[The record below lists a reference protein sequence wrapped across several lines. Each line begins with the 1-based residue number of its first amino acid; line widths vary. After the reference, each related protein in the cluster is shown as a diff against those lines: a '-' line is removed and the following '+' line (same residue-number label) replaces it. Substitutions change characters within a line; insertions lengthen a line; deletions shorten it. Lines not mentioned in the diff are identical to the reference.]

1 MKRKFLTFALT
12 LLTCV
17 LFAVPAFAA
26 EYGVI
31 YTEAQ
36 CLQSDELTEIGKRYL
51 PRYAAFYETDLRVDV
66 LTGIG
71 DFSSWEEAAAAIYD
85 EYDYGYGKGRNGV
98 TLTMLVHEDEDGV
111 ALDEWYLY
119 AAGDNNAL
127 TTVGIQMAVDAL
139 QESMDADDWAGDAQQ
154 DTQALVDAI
163 NTTTDSLVDFFYYG
177 GDPDTIEPP
186 ESSSAEP
193 ETPVVVPDSFPAEG
207 ELIGYMTDT
216 AGILTQGERE
226 ALEQTARSIS
236 EKHGF
241 GVYMIT
247 VDSFYDVTGSHD
259 IYDGATTLYN
269 KYDLGLG
276 DERRGLLFLMSME
289 GRDFSIVTYSDYGN
303 YVFDAVARE
312 ELVYA
317 FRDNFSVDDWYGGF
331 ADYLADCDT
340 MLAEGPEKVSSGIT
354 ARVGIIFLAPLIVA
368 AIVIV
373 ILGRKMKSVAAAT
386 QAEAY
391 VGDGLKLSRQY
402 DQFTHATEV
411 RKKRKEESSG
421 GGGATRS
428 KKSGG
433 FGGTSGKF

>member
-17 LFAVPAFAA
+17 LFALPAFAA

-71 DFSSWEEAAAAIYD
+71 DFSSLEEAAAAIYD

-154 DTQALVDAI
+154 DTQALVKAI
-163 NTTTDSLVDFFYYG
+163 NTTADTLTEFFLSSDASDSL
-177 GDPDTIEPP
+177 
-186 ESSSAEP
+186 
-193 ETPVVVPDSFPAEG
+193 PAEG
-207 ELIGYMTDT
+207 ETIGYMTDT

-259 IYDGATTLYN
+259 IHDAATALYR
-269 KYDLGLG
+269 KYDMGIG
-276 DERRGLLFLMSME
+276 DEHRGLLFLMSME
-289 GRDFSIVTYSDYGN
+289 ERDFSIVTYSDYGN
-303 YVFDAVARE
+303 FIFDAVARE

-317 FRDNFSVDDWYGGF
+317 FRDDFSVDNWYDGF
-331 ADYLADCDT
+331 ADYLTDCDT

-354 ARVGIIFLAPLIVA
+354 ARIGIIFLAPLIVA
-368 AIVIV
+368 ALVIV

>member
-1 MKRKFLTFALT
+1 MKRRILSLTLSLLAAM
-12 LLTCV
+12 LLTCT
-17 LFAVPAFAA
+17 ASAA

-31 YTEAQ
+31 YTEADAL
-36 CLQSDELTEIGKRYL
+36 CSDELTELGEHRL
-51 PRYAAFYETDLRVDV
+51 PLFTSLYETDLRVDV
-66 LTGIG
+66 LTSLGNHQ
-71 DFSSWEEAAAAIYD
+71 SLEQAAPAIYD
-85 EYDYGYGKGRNGV
+85 SYDYGYGAGANGV
-98 TLTMLVHEDEDGV
+98 SLSVLVHEDEDGV
-111 ALDEWYLY
+111 VLDEWYLY
-119 AAGDNNAL
+119 AEGDNDAL
-127 TTVGIQMAVDAL
+127 TADGIQLAVEAL
-139 QESMDADDWAGDAQQ
+139 RESMNAEDWAGDAQQ
-154 DTQALVDAI
+154 DTQALVKAI
-163 NTTTDSLVDFFYYG
+163 NTTADTLTEFFLSGDAADSL
-177 GDPDTIEPP
+177 
-186 ESSSAEP
+186 
-193 ETPVVVPDSFPAEG
+193 PAEG
-207 ELIGYMTDT
+207 ETIGYMTDT
-216 AGILTQGERE
+216 AGILTQGDRE

-247 VDSFYDVTGSHD
+247 VDSFYDATGSHD
-259 IYDGATTLYN
+259 IYEAATALYR
-269 KYDLGLG
+269 KYDMGIG
-276 DERRGLLFLMSME
+276 DEHRGLLFLMSME
-289 GRDFSIVTYSDYGN
+289 ERDFSIVTYSDYGN

-317 FRDNFSVDDWYGGF
+317 FRDDFSVDNWYDGF
-331 ADYLADCDT
+331 ADYLTDCDT

-354 ARVGIIFLAPLIVA
+354 ARVGIIFLVPLIVA

-402 DQFTHATEV
+402 DRFTHATEV